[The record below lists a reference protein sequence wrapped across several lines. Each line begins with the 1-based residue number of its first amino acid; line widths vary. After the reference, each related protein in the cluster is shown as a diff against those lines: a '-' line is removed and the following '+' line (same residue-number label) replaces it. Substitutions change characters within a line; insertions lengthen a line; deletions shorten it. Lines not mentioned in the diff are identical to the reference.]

1 MKHDIEY
8 FAARA
13 MAERRMSEAAADPR
27 AAAVHD
33 ELAARYEA
41 LAADPSFELPS
52 IRSATG

>member
-1 MKHDIEY
+1 MHHDIEY

-13 MAERRMSEAAADPR
+13 ISERRMSEAAADPR

-41 LAADPSFELPS
+41 LASEPSLELPS

>member
-1 MKHDIEY
+1 MNYDNEY

-13 MAERRMSEAAADPR
+13 ISERRMSEAAADPR

-41 LAADPSFELPS
+41 LASEPSLELPS